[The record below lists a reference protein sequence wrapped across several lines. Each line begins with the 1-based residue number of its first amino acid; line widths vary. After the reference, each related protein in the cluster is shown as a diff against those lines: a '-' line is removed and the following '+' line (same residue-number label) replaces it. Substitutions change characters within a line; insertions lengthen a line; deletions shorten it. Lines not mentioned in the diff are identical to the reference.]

1 MILSYFSALLT
12 FDTLLALV
20 IGVFVG
26 LAVGAM
32 PGLSATMCVALLIP
46 VSYRMDPIPAMIM
59 LTSSYTAACYGGSFT
74 AIILHTPGTPTNA
87 VTAIDGYELTKKGQ
101 GFKAIGVSSIASG
114 IGSLIGGFC
123 LLFISPMLANVAL
136 KFSAAEYAVLTVFG
150 LTIITSLTGESVI
163 KGLMAGVFGLFMAT
177 IGIDAITGY
186 PRFTFGN
193 VYLESGIQ
201 LVPFIVG
208 IFSFSQVL
216 IITENIFKGKKQIVQ
231 EELKEATKGKLFP
244 SLKEFFSI
252 IPAILE
258 GSVLGTVIGILP
270 GVGGDV
276 STWVSYDV
284 TKRLSKHKEEF
295 GHGSIEGVAAAEAS
309 NNAVCGGS
317 LIPMFTLGIP
327 GSGAAAV
334 LLSALM
340 IQGLQPGYNLF
351 TDRAD
356 TTYPIIL
363 GYLVG
368 SVLMCMVGLLLA
380 RQISKVALIPLPY
393 LATAIIAISCVGS
406 YAIRNAVFDVYMLV
420 GCGFVGYIM
429 KKTGFPAAPAALGFV
444 LGPILEKN
452 LKRAVQLSR
461 GVPMFQYYW
470 NRPICRGLMILIVVV
485 LVAPVLLRLFKA
497 LQAHRAEKS

>member
-1 MILSYFSALLT
+1 MLSYFSTLFTPETLIAL
-12 FDTLLALV
+12 A

-26 LAVGAM
+26 IAIGAM

-46 VSYRMDPIPAMIM
+46 VSFRMEPIPAMVM

-114 IGSLIGGFC
+114 IGSIIGGIC
-123 LLFISPMLANVAL
+123 LLYISPTLANVAL
-136 KFSAAEYAVLTVFG
+136 KFGAAEYAVLTVFG
-150 LTIITSLTGESVI
+150 LTVITSLTGESVV
-163 KGLMAGVFGLFMAT
+163 KGLISGVFGLFMAT
-177 IGIDAITGY
+177 IGVDAITGF

-193 VYLESGIQ
+193 VYLEGGIQ

-216 IITENIFKGKKQIVQ
+216 VITEDIFKGKKQIVQ
-231 EELKEATKGKLFP
+231 EDFKSAIQGKLFP
-244 SLKEFFSI
+244 SIKEFFSI

-258 GSVLGTVIGILP
+258 GSVIGTIIGILP

-284 TKRLSKHKEEF
+284 TRKLSKHKEEF
-295 GHGSIEGVAAAEAS
+295 GKGSIEGVATAEAS

-334 LLSALM
+334 LMSALM

-368 SVLMCMVGLLLA
+368 SILMCVVGLALA
-380 RQISKVALIPLPY
+380 KQIAKVALIPLPY
-393 LATAIIAISCVGS
+393 LAVSIIAISCVGA

-420 GCGFVGYIM
+420 GCGFIGYLM

-452 LKRAVQLSR
+452 FKRSVQLSR
-461 GVPMFQYYW
+461 GAPILQYYW
-470 NRPICRGLMILIVVV
+470 NRPICRYMIILIIVM
-485 LVAPVLLRLFKA
+485 LSAPVIIRII
-497 LQAHRAEKS
+497 KSIVMKQRTE